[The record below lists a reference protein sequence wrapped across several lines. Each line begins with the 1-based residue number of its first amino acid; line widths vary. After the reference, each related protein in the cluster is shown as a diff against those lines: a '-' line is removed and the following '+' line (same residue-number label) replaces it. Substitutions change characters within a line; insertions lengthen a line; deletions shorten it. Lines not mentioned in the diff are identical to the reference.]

1 MEPCCNPGIVPD
13 RQRHALSVVLVINLA
28 MFLIELGAGLRARSS
43 ALLADSADMLGDA
56 VVYGL
61 SLYIVGRGSIWQ
73 ARGALLKGAL
83 MGVFG
88 AGILAEAGTKLVRG
102 VVPGAALMS
111 GVGLLA
117 LAANAV
123 VLGLLW
129 RHRADDLNM
138 RSVWLCS
145 RNDVVANV
153 GVLVAALG
161 VRLTDRA
168 WPDIVV
174 GVAIAGLLVT
184 SAAGVIRAALRPA
197 AADRGRLRA
206 PAARPG
212 RPGWW

>member
-1 MEPCCNPGIVPD
+1 MESCCNPGVVLD

-56 VVYGL
+56 VVYGF

-73 ARGALLKGAL
+73 VRGALLKGAL

-174 GVAIAGLLVT
+174 GVAIAGLLVM

-197 AADRGRLRA
+197 AADR
-206 PAARPG
+206 AA
-212 RPGWW
+212 

>member
-1 MEPCCNPGIVPD
+1 MEPCCNPGIVPT
-13 RQRHALSVVLVINLA
+13 RQRHALSVVLVINLS
-28 MFLIELGAGLRARSS
+28 MFLIELGAGLRAHSS

-56 VVYGL
+56 VVYGF

-73 ARGALLKGAL
+73 ARSALLKGAL

-111 GVGLLA
+111 AVGLLA

-174 GVAIAGLLVT
+174 GVAIAGLLVM
-184 SAAGVIRAALRPA
+184 SAAGVIRAALWPA
-197 AADRGRLRA
+197 AADR
-206 PAARPG
+206 AA
-212 RPGWW
+212 

>member
-1 MEPCCNPGIVPD
+1 VESCYNPGVVLD

-56 VVYGL
+56 VVYGF

-73 ARGALLKGAL
+73 VRGALLKGAL

-174 GVAIAGLLVT
+174 GVAIAGILVM

-197 AADRGRLRA
+197 AADR
-206 PAARPG
+206 AA
-212 RPGWW
+212 

>member
-1 MEPCCNPGIVPD
+1 MESCCSPGVVLD

-56 VVYGL
+56 VVYGF

-73 ARGALLKGAL
+73 ARSALLKGAL

-174 GVAIAGLLVT
+174 GVAIAGLLVM

-197 AADRGRLRA
+197 AADR
-206 PAARPG
+206 AA
-212 RPGWW
+212 

>member
-1 MEPCCNPGIVPD
+1 MAD
-13 RQRHALSVVLVINLA
+13 RGRPRLAEVRLRQNRRYEALALLDRATRSPAATFVTHYRLA
-28 MFLIELGAGLRARSS
+28 

-56 VVYGL
+56 VVYGF

-73 ARGALLKGAL
+73 ARGAFLKGAL

-88 AGILAEAGTKLVRG
+88 AGILAEAGTKVVRG

-153 GVLVAALG
+153 GVLVAAFG

-174 GVAIAGLLVT
+174 GAAIAGLLVT

-197 AADRGRLRA
+197 AADR
-206 PAARPG
+206 AA
-212 RPGWW
+212 

>member
-1 MEPCCNPGIVPD
+1 MESWCNPGVVLD
-13 RQRHALSVVLVINLA
+13 RQQHALSVVLVINLA
-28 MFLIELGAGLRARSS
+28 MFLIELGAGLDLAGSGRPPQGGADGGLWGGDPGRGRHETRARGRPWRR
-43 ALLADSADMLGDA
+43 AH
-56 VVYGL
+56 V
-61 SLYIVGRGSIWQ
+61 RGS
-73 ARGALLKGAL
+73 
-83 MGVFG
+83 
-88 AGILAEAGTKLVRG
+88 
-102 VVPGAALMS
+102 
-111 GVGLLA
+111 GLLA
-117 LAANAV
+117 LAPNAV

-174 GVAIAGLLVT
+174 GVAIAGLLVM

-197 AADRGRLRA
+197 AADR
-206 PAARPG
+206 AA
-212 RPGWW
+212 

>member
-1 MEPCCNPGIVPD
+1 MESCCNPGVVLD

-56 VVYGL
+56 VVYGF

-73 ARGALLKGAL
+73 ARSALLKGAL

-117 LAANAV
+117 LVANAV

-174 GVAIAGLLVT
+174 GVAIAGLLVM

-197 AADRGRLRA
+197 AADR
-206 PAARPG
+206 AA
-212 RPGWW
+212 

>member
-1 MEPCCNPGIVPD
+1 
-13 RQRHALSVVLVINLA
+13 
-28 MFLIELGAGLRARSS
+28 
-43 ALLADSADMLGDA
+43 
-56 VVYGL
+56 
-61 SLYIVGRGSIWQ
+61 
-73 ARGALLKGAL
+73 

-117 LAANAV
+117 LVANAV

-174 GVAIAGLLVT
+174 GVAIAGLLVM

-197 AADRGRLRA
+197 AADR
-206 PAARPG
+206 AA
-212 RPGWW
+212 

>member
-1 MEPCCNPGIVPD
+1 MDPCCNPRIVPD
-13 RQRHALSVVLVINLA
+13 RQWHALSVVLVINLA
-28 MFLIELGAGLRARSS
+28 MILIELGAGLRAHSS

-56 VVYGL
+56 IAYGF
-61 SLYIVGRGSIWQ
+61 SLDVVGRGPIWQ

-83 MGVFG
+83 MGASG
-88 AGILAEAGTKLVRG
+88 RGSWPRPARSSRAGSC
-102 VVPGAALMS
+102 PGAALMS
-111 GVGLLA
+111 GGGLLA

-129 RHRADDLNM
+129 RHRGDDLNM
-138 RSVWLCS
+138 RSIWLCS

-161 VRLTDRA
+161 VRLTDTA

-197 AADRGRLRA
+197 AADR
-206 PAARPG
+206 AA
-212 RPGWW
+212 

>member
-1 MEPCCNPGIVPD
+1 MESCCNPGVVLD

-56 VVYGL
+56 VVYGF

-73 ARGALLKGAL
+73 ARSALLKGAL

-111 GVGLLA
+111 AVGLLA

-174 GVAIAGLLVT
+174 GVAIAGLLVM

-197 AADRGRLRA
+197 AADRA
-206 PAARPG
+206 P
-212 RPGWW
+212 

>member
-1 MEPCCNPGIVPD
+1 MESCCNPGVVLD

-56 VVYGL
+56 VVYGF

-83 MGVFG
+83 MGAFG

-102 VVPGAALMS
+102 VVPGAGLMS

-123 VLGLLW
+123 VLVLLW

-161 VRLTDRA
+161 VRLTDSA

-174 GVAIAGLLVT
+174 GAAIAGLLVT

-197 AADRGRLRA
+197 AVDRAG
-206 PAARPG
+206 
-212 RPGWW
+212 

>member
-1 MEPCCNPGIVPD
+1 MESCCNPGVVLD

-56 VVYGL
+56 VVYGF

-73 ARGALLKGAL
+73 VRGALLKGAL

-145 RNDVVANV
+145 RNDVVANL

-174 GVAIAGLLVT
+174 GVAIAGILVM

-197 AADRGRLRA
+197 AADR
-206 PAARPG
+206 AA
-212 RPGWW
+212 

>member
-1 MEPCCNPGIVPD
+1 MESCYNPGVVLD

-56 VVYGL
+56 VVYGF

-73 ARGALLKGAL
+73 ARSALLKGAL

-111 GVGLLA
+111 GIGLLA

-145 RNDVVANV
+145 RNDVVANM

-184 SAAGVIRAALRPA
+184 SAAGVIRAALRPT
-197 AADRGRLRA
+197 AADRGA
-206 PAARPG
+206 
-212 RPGWW
+212 

>member
-1 MEPCCNPGIVPD
+1 MESCCSPGVVLD

-56 VVYGL
+56 VVYGF

-73 ARGALLKGAL
+73 ARSALLKGAL

-117 LAANAV
+117 LAPNAV

-145 RNDVVANV
+145 RNDIVANV

-174 GVAIAGLLVT
+174 GVAIAGLLVM

-197 AADRGRLRA
+197 AADR
-206 PAARPG
+206 AA
-212 RPGWW
+212 

>member
-1 MEPCCNPGIVPD
+1 MESCCNPGVVLD

-56 VVYGL
+56 VVYGF

-174 GVAIAGLLVT
+174 GVAIAGLLVM
-184 SAAGVIRAALRPA
+184 SAAGVIRAAALRPA
-197 AADRGRLRA
+197 AADR
-206 PAARPG
+206 AA
-212 RPGWW
+212 

>member
-1 MEPCCNPGIVPD
+1 MESCCNPGVVLD

-56 VVYGL
+56 VVYGF

-73 ARGALLKGAL
+73 VRGALLKGAL

-145 RNDVVANV
+145 RNDVVANL

-174 GVAIAGLLVT
+174 GVAIAGLLVM

-197 AADRGRLRA
+197 AADR
-206 PAARPG
+206 AA
-212 RPGWW
+212 

>member
-13 RQRHALSVVLVINLA
+13 RQRHVLSVVLVINLA

-56 VVYGL
+56 VVYGF

-73 ARGALLKGAL
+73 ARSALLKGAL

-174 GVAIAGLLVT
+174 GVAIAGLLVM

-197 AADRGRLRA
+197 AADR
-206 PAARPG
+206 AA
-212 RPGWW
+212 

>member
-1 MEPCCNPGIVPD
+1 MPSGARFDAGDPHRGE
-13 RQRHALSVVLVINLA
+13 RLAMALPAPVVLAALD
-28 MFLIELGAGLRARSS
+28 LHDDDL
-43 ALLADSADMLGDA
+43 LLAAHSHN
-56 VVYGL
+56 
-61 SLYIVGRGSIWQ
+61 
-73 ARGALLKGAL
+73 
-83 MGVFG
+83 
-88 AGILAEAGTKLVRG
+88 LAEAGTKLVRG

-111 GVGLLA
+111 AVGLLA

-174 GVAIAGLLVT
+174 GVAIAGLLVM
-184 SAAGVIRAALRPA
+184 SAAGVIRAALWPA
-197 AADRGRLRA
+197 AADR
-206 PAARPG
+206 AA
-212 RPGWW
+212 